1 MFSMDVM
8 SDVLKDVS
16 KVLLFNMIGD
26 FNHKARA
33 INIELS
39 YTVRAAVETL
49 ECLKQE
55 IGKP

>member
-1 MFSMDVM
+1 MDVM

-16 KVLLFNMIGD
+16 KVLLFNMIRD

-39 YTVRAAVETL
+39 YTVIAAVETL